1 MKLLNLSNKI
11 DELKEIESTFQKNQ
25 LNDLIIEK
33 LKHIM
38 QFKNNIKLD
47 DLENIAKKGNL

>member
-11 DELKEIESTFQKNQ
+11 DKLKEIESTFQKNQ

-47 DLENIAKKGNL
+47 DLENIAKKVNL